1 MYIKIYNDGN
11 HHESIYIQN
20 KKEFIVLY
28 RKISKGCLGWQQG
41 FNEAFINTEKGDI
54 WFVLPYYS
62 SKNFQ

>member
-11 HHESIYIQN
+11 HHQSIYIQN

-28 RKISKGCLGWQQG
+28 MKISKGGLGWQQS

-54 WFVLPYYS
+54 
-62 SKNFQ
+62 

>member
-11 HHESIYIQN
+11 HHKSIYIQN

-28 RKISKGCLGWQQG
+28 GKISKGCLGWQQG

-54 WFVLPYYS
+54 
-62 SKNFQ
+62 